1 MMKDIR
7 GKVERFLT
15 SEVGRVSVRGPLV
28 LGVASGAF
36 VLSQM
41 MPTPP
46 AEAFFQC
53 DGDADCGSEEK
64 CEPICVE
71 WDDGTCMDIEFRC
84 IAYSDS

>member
-7 GKVERFLT
+7 GKAERFLT

-36 VLSQM
+36 ILSQM
-41 MPTPP
+41 MHTSP
-46 AEAFFQC
+46 AEAFAQC
-53 DGDADCGSEEK
+53 ASDADCDPGEK

-71 WDDGTCMDIEFRC
+71 WDDGTCVDIEFGC
-84 IAYSDS
+84 VYSDS